1 VSSINTHRKQ
11 LGFLL
16 FSLSAGAFLGI
27 TLAFLAAFFFGG
39 NGALI
44 SRPLIREDPDV
55 VNYIASLTGLV
66 ATLVATV
73 IFGQL
78 GSLLIVLPLALII
91 FVIFGIFHFGLS
103 RFLAYT
109 AIKHIGANQQAILS
123 PTSVLYSFAF
133 AVIFLHE
140 GLSFDTLIGGIMI
153 ILGGILMEAKSSAAK
168 RKGIAKIGIA
178 TALLAALIRGI
189 TPVVVKFGLHI
200 FPYFLSASLI
210 AYISAFVLT
219 SAWTTPRRAIFA
231 IRSMSRSTRSLII
244 LAGLSASIANL
255 FRFGALFYAPVVI
268 AVPIVATS
276 PVFTI
281 LMTKIFAGG
290 VELLNFRTITSI
302 VLVVLGGVIVAFYSG
317 IG

>member
-1 VSSINTHRKQ
+1 LFALPTGIL
-11 LGFLL
+11 LGV
-16 FSLSAGAFLGI
+16 I
-27 TLAFLAAFFFGG
+27 LAFLAAFFFGG
-39 NGALI
+39 NGALV

-66 ATLVATV
+66 ATFVATL

-78 GSLLIVLPLALII
+78 GSLLVVTVYAVVI
-91 FVIFGIFHFGLS
+91 FVIFGVFHFGLS

-133 AVIFLHE
+133 ALVFLSE
-140 GLSFDTLIGGIMI
+140 RISIATLVGGIMI

-168 RKGIAKIGIA
+168 RQGIAKIGVI
-178 TALLAALIRGI
+178 TALLASLIRGI
-189 TPVVVKFGLHI
+189 TPVIVKFGLGI

-210 AYISAFVLT
+210 AYMSAFVFT
-219 SAWTTPRRAIFA
+219 SLWTSPGRAFTS
-231 IRSMSRSTRSLII
+231 IRNMSGNTRLLII
-244 LAGLSASIANL
+244 VAGLSASIANL
-255 FRFGALFYAPVVI
+255 FRFGALFYSPVVI

-281 LMTKIFAGG
+281 LMTKLIAGG
-290 VELLNFRTITSI
+290 VELLNFRTLTSI
-302 VLVVLGGVIVAFYSG
+302 ALVVFGGVVVAYYSG